1 MCQSRQMC
9 PILSDNNNGHHV
21 LILLKLTST
30 IGCIDLHKPHHSAA
44 NWMTNN
50 RLLSSLHSFLSNSV
64 WFEIFGMVSDSNSF
78 RFKSAFNSLDDLIS
92 TIPPSLNSSW
102 TRASKSSWCSASTLL
117 DARSTIFKDW
127 IKYID
132 ESLHE

>member
-1 MCQSRQMC
+1 MC
-9 PILSDNNNGHHV
+9 PILSEIHNNNGNHV

-30 IGCIDLHKPHHSAA
+30 TGCIDLHKPHHSAA

-50 RLLSSLHSFLSNSV
+50 RLLSSLHSFFSNSV
-64 WFEIFGMVSDSNSF
+64 WFEILGMVSDSF
-78 RFKSAFNSLDDLIS
+78 RFRSVFNSLDDLIS

-117 DARSTIFKDW
+117 DARSRIFKDW
-127 IKYID
+127 IKYMV
-132 ESLHE
+132 ESLQK